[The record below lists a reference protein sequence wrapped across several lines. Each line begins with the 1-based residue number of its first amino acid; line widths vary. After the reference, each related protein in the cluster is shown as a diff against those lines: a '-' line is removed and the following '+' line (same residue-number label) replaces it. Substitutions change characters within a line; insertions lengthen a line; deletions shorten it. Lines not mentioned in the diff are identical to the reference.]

1 MKCTFEVFD
10 WNHMAELCHLG
21 VGWVGLLPPLCVL
34 WSFYVSRM
42 DCFSDYKTDASF
54 WNSEIWWQR
63 PYLIYLT
70 SAVDKMKYLLAKDVI
85 HFLHWK
91 QKFFLFYCWSGQ
103 CSFHN
108 TVLPR
113 KGRQAKEQRQNGAQF
128 PDTRM
133 FQLFYFLFFIYIAW
147 TPESSY
153 HWHHILIL
161 NFFHFFFFF
170 CQRCIF
176 SLYNLKILCLSH
188 VWSPKIKIGLY
199 RNEC

>member
-1 MKCTFEVFD
+1 MGRPS
-10 WNHMAELCHLG
+10 AA
-21 VGWVGLLPPLCVL
+21 LCVL
-34 WSFYVSRM
+34 RSFHVSRM
-42 DCFSDYKTDASF
+42 ACFSVYITDASF

-70 SAVDKMKYLLAKDVI
+70 RAVDRLKHLLAKDAI

-91 QKFFLFYCWSGQ
+91 QKVFLFYCRSGQ

-113 KGRQAKEQRQNGAQF
+113 KGRQAKEQRQNG
-128 PDTRM
+128 TN
-133 FQLFYFLFFIYIAW
+133 FLTSW
-147 TPESSY
+147 CSSY
-153 HWHHILIL
+153 STSFSSFTLHGHQSHLTIGIISWYLVY
-161 NFFHFFFFF
+161 FFHFFF

-176 SLYNLKILCLSH
+176 SLYSLKILSPSH

-199 RNEC
+199 WNEW

>member
-1 MKCTFEVFD
+1 
-10 WNHMAELCHLG
+10 MAELCHLG

-34 WSFYVSRM
+34 RSFHVSRM
-42 DCFSDYKTDASF
+42 ACFSVYVTDASF

-70 SAVDKMKYLLAKDVI
+70 RAVDRMKHLLAKDVI

-91 QKFFLFYCWSGQ
+91 QKGFFCFYWWSGQ

-108 TVLPR
+108 TVLPW

-147 TPESSY
+147 TPASSY

-161 NFFHFFFFF
+161 SLFLPLFFFLSKMHF
-170 CQRCIF
+170 Q
-176 SLYNLKILCLSH
+176 SLQFEDFKSESCVES
-188 VWSPKIKIGLY
+188 
-199 RNEC
+199 